1 MTHDALRSPPSP
13 FHLRPMTTAD
23 LEAVSIIEEMAFSDP
38 WPAAG
43 YRREITENALA
54 RYRVLTMKE
63 GGGMERLIGYHGY
76 WMLADEAHI
85 STIAVHPEW
94 RGRGLGQL
102 LLLDLLFMAYGEPA
116 TAATLEVR
124 RSNTVAQSLYL
135 KYGFAIVGERRRY
148 YRDREDAL
156 IMTAEPLDEKYYQMA
171 LSKRDELYQRLVI
184 GHW

>member
-1 MTHDALRSPPSP
+1 MLPPPP

-23 LEAVSIIEEMAFSDP
+23 VEAVAIIEEMAFSDP

-43 YRREITENALA
+43 YRREITENTLA
-54 RYRVLTMKE
+54 RYRVLMVQEDGET
-63 GGGMERLIGYHGY
+63 ERLIGYHGY

-94 RGRGLGQL
+94 RGRSLGEL
-102 LLLDLLFMAYGEPA
+102 LLLDLLFMAYQEPA

-124 RSNTVAQSLYL
+124 RSNAVAQALYL

-156 IMTAEPLDEKYYQMA
+156 IMTAEPLDERYYQTL
-171 LSKRDELYQRLVI
+171 LSRCDKLYERLVI
-184 GHW
+184 ANR